1 MEILSRLVE
10 SLVVI
15 VMLAVFLELL
25 LPTSTMQNYVKMVMG
40 LLVVIAVLQV
50 LFDFFHADFNLYVPE
65 ISAEPS
71 ITLEQ
76 IQVNAKELSEE
87 YKDKAVED
95 YRQGVKKQVMALAS
109 LNQEVEVL
117 DAGVELDTSE
127 GKNFGQ
133 LQFIQLTVAEKS
145 RGNDSNKVKPVEI
158 KVQTGERSTAH
169 EQDIE
174 RQQTV
179 NKLAK
184 TVADFYNL
192 PDDKVKVIYSG
203 K

>member
-25 LPTSTMQNYVKMVMG
+25 LPASTMQNYVKMVMG

-65 ISAEPS
+65 ISAES

-117 DAGVELDTSE
+117 DAEVELDTSE